1 MEGRSKPSLRDAIE
15 CIHYKME
22 LDDNINDNDLIH
34 LKNGL
39 NKKVINIEDN
49 IDNKDKIKKY
59 KLKLKQENEELDEI
73 EEQIKKLKLM
83 RQEKLNKIEIIE
95 NKIMKLKPKKHKM
108 DLQLLPTDIIKNIS
122 KYLIKMMILD

>member
-1 MEGRSKPSLRDAIE
+1 MRPMIE

-39 NKKVINIEDN
+39 NKKDINIEDNN

-59 KLKLKQENEELDEI
+59 KLKLKQENEEVHEI
-73 EEQIKKLKLM
+73 E
-83 RQEKLNKIEIIE
+83 
-95 NKIMKLKPKKHKM
+95 
-108 DLQLLPTDIIKNIS
+108 
-122 KYLIKMMILD
+122 